1 MKLNPGQQ
9 QAVEYVQG
17 PCLVLAG
24 AGSGKTRVITNKIA
38 HLIRNTGYQPR
49 QIAAVTFTNKA
60 AREMKE
66 RVAQTLGRKEAKGLM
81 ISTFHTLGLEII
93 KQEYKALGM
102 KSNFSLFDDQ
112 DQLALLKELTFDHLE
127 EDKELLQQLVS
138 QISNWKNAL
147 LTPEQAKGLARSER
161 EHTFAECYRRY
172 ELHLNSCNVLDFDDL
187 ITKPTLLFA
196 RDEQARERWQQ
207 RIRYLLVDEYQDT
220 NTSQYQLVKL
230 LVGKRAYFTVVGDD
244 DQSIYSWRGAQP
256 KNLVQLSKDFP
267 ELRVIK
273 LEQNYRSSGCI
284 LNAANILIANNPHV
298 FEKQLFS
305 NLGYGDP
312 MKVIT
317 ANNEDHEAERVVGE
331 LIAHHFINKTDYKDY
346 AILYRGNHQSRIFEK
361 MLMQNRI
368 PYRISGGTSFFSRPE
383 IKDLLA
389 YLRVLT
395 NPEDDSAFLRIVN
408 TPRRGIGPATI
419 QKLGEWANTRD
430 KSLYQASFD
439 LGLGQT
445 LSGQGLAALTNF
457 TGWLAEVE
465 KLVEREP
472 LIAVR
477 DLLHGLDYQS
487 WLFETSASPK
497 AAEMRMKN
505 VDQLFSWMAEMLE
518 GDDLNEP
525 MTLAQVVTRFT
536 LRDMMERGEEAE
548 ELDQVQLMTLHASK
562 GLEFPY
568 VFLVGMEEGILP
580 HQSSIDEDNVDEE
593 RRLAYVGITRA
604 QKSLFFTLCRER
616 RQYGELIRP
625 EPSRFLYELPQDD
638 LHWDDGKKVVKTA
651 EEKQQAG
658 LRGVAGLKAMLA
670 KKKEENG

>member
-1 MKLNPGQQ
+1 
-9 QAVEYVQG
+9 
-17 PCLVLAG
+17 
-24 AGSGKTRVITNKIA
+24 
-38 HLIRNTGYQPR
+38 
-49 QIAAVTFTNKA
+49 
-60 AREMKE
+60 
-66 RVAQTLGRKEAKGLM
+66 
-81 ISTFHTLGLEII
+81 
-93 KQEYKALGM
+93 
-102 KSNFSLFDDQ
+102 
-112 DQLALLKELTFDHLE
+112 
-127 EDKELLQQLVS
+127 
-138 QISNWKNAL
+138 
-147 LTPEQAKGLARSER
+147 
-161 EHTFAECYRRY
+161 
-172 ELHLNSCNVLDFDDL
+172 
-187 ITKPTLLFA
+187 
-196 RDEQARERWQQ
+196 
-207 RIRYLLVDEYQDT
+207 
-220 NTSQYQLVKL
+220 
-230 LVGKRAYFTVVGDD
+230 
-244 DQSIYSWRGAQP
+244 
-256 KNLVQLSKDFP
+256 
-267 ELRVIK
+267 
-273 LEQNYRSSGCI
+273 
-284 LNAANILIANNPHV
+284 
-298 FEKQLFS
+298 
-305 NLGYGDP
+305 

-525 MTLAQVVTRFT
+525 MTLAQVVTRFSAA
-536 LRDMMERGEEAE
+536 RHDGARRG
-548 ELDQVQLMTLHASK
+548 S
-562 GLEFPY
+562 
-568 VFLVGMEEGILP
+568 
-580 HQSSIDEDNVDEE
+580 
-593 RRLAYVGITRA
+593 
-604 QKSLFFTLCRER
+604 
-616 RQYGELIRP
+616 
-625 EPSRFLYELPQDD
+625 
-638 LHWDDGKKVVKTA
+638 
-651 EEKQQAG
+651 
-658 LRGVAGLKAMLA
+658 RGVGSGAADDAACLQGAGISVCFPGGHGRGFCRISPVSMRITWMKSGVWPMW
-670 KKKEENG
+670 G

>member
-93 KQEYKALGM
+93 KREYKALGM

-172 ELHLNSCNVLDFDDL
+172 ELHLSSCNVLDIDDL

-477 DLLHGLDYQS
+477 DLLHVLEYQS